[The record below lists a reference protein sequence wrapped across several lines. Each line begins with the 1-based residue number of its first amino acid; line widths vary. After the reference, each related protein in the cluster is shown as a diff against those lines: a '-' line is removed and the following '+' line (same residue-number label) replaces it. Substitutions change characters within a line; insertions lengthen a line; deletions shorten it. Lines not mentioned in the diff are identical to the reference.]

1 MKSQAAKTLLPAK
14 DGRFKNKAEE
24 DRSKGGKLCAI
35 LIHFMHSCTLA
46 PAPPP
51 TPFLSHFQVCTSTRR
66 VWMPRCKPH
75 ELTELIKELNLPHEL
90 TELIEGLI
98 QTGVYFHSAC
108 VDAKML
114 AEGQVRMSERMYCK
128 LNIPQAYL

>member
-1 MKSQAAKTLLPAK
+1 MRMCMYMRMHRLVLSLCIQAPFSL
-14 DGRFKNKAEE
+14 
-24 DRSKGGKLCAI
+24 
-35 LIHFMHSCTLA
+35 HSS

-114 AEGQVRMSERMYCK
+114 AEGQVRMSERMHCK